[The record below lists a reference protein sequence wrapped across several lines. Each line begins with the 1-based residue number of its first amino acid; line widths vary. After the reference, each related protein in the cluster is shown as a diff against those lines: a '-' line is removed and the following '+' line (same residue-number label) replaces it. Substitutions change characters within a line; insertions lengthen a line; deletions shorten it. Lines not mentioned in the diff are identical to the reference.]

1 MLSNRCV
8 AGVAVWSTL
17 ALVAPPAVPRAA
29 EEGPQITIY
38 NQDFALVRQTRTL
51 RLKEGESETRV
62 AGVTALLEPDSV
74 VLLDRQDP
82 KGLRILEQN
91 YEGDPLS
98 QGFLLRQNEGKI
110 VMFQTINPA
119 TGKKETVSGRVIRS
133 GYAPQQPDIGFPPL
147 TPIVEVDGRIQFSL
161 PGEPL
166 FAPPESDAIIEPT
179 LLWRL
184 WSDKAG
190 DRPVEISYLTG
201 GLGWQATYN
210 AVTPEKGD
218 RFDLVGWITLNN
230 HSGVEFKDA
239 RVKLMAGEV
248 SKIEPQRARAMLQY
262 AVKEALAAPAPVTEK
277 AFDEYH
283 LYTLPR
289 PTLLRD
295 REVKQVEFCRAA
307 DVPAA
312 RLYVYDGAQLGVYG
326 GWDPEMARTR
336 PDYGTQ
342 SNTRVSAM
350 LEFVNNKSAGL
361 GIPLPRGT
369 MKVYRTD
376 SDGARQFVG
385 ENVIDHTPAGEKVRL
400 YLGNAFDL
408 VGERRQTSYRVDT
421 SKENAD
427 ESYEIKVRNH
437 KKEEVEVRVVE
448 HLSRWATWKIG
459 TASDP
464 YDRTDSR
471 TIEFRVKVPPDG
483 EKIVTYQVRYTW

>member
-1 MLSNRCV
+1 MNLSRSVVV
-8 AGVAVWSTL
+8 AAWAALGIVAL
-17 ALVAPPAVPRAA
+17 PCAARAG

-38 NQDFALVRQTRTL
+38 NQDFALVRQIRTIL
-51 RLKEGESETRV
+51 VKDGESETRV

-74 VLLDRQDP
+74 VLRDRQDP

-98 QGFLLRQNEGKI
+98 QGFLLRQNEGK
-110 VMFQTINPA
+110 VVAFQSLNPA
-119 TGKKETVSGRVIRS
+119 TGKKEIVNGRVVRS
-133 GYAPQQPDIGFPPL
+133 GYAPQQPGMAYAPS
-147 TPIVEVDGRIQFSL
+147 TPIIEVDGRIQFSL

-166 FAPPESDAIIEPT
+166 FTALGADAILEPT

-190 DRPVEISYLTG
+190 GRDVEISYLTG

-230 HSGVEFKDA
+230 QSGVAFKDA

-248 SKIEPQRARAMLQY
+248 SKIQPQRARAMLES
-262 AVKEALAAPAPVTEK
+262 AVMEKAVSPPPEVTEK

-283 LYTLPR
+283 LYTLPQ

-295 REVKQVEFCRAA
+295 REVKQVEFCRGA

-312 RLYVYDGAQLGVYG
+312 RLYVYDGAQMGMYG
-326 GWDPEMARTR
+326 GWDPGMARNR
-336 PDYGTQ
+336 PDYGTE
-342 SNTRVSAM
+342 SNTKVYTM
-350 LEFVNNKSAGL
+350 LEFVNNKTSGL

-369 MKVYRTD
+369 LKIYRTD
-376 SDGARQFVG
+376 TDGARQFVG

-408 VGERRQTSYRVDT
+408 VGERRQVNYRVDT
-421 SKENAD
+421 SKQAAD

-437 KKEEVEVRVVE
+437 KKEPVDVRIVE
-448 HLSRWATWKIG
+448 HLYRWATWKI
-459 TASDP
+459 AVSSDP
-464 YDRTDSR
+464 YEKTDSR

-483 EKIVTYQVRYTW
+483 EKVVTYQARYSW